1 MPRRRG
7 GGGFGRSSVP
17 ATRPAQPAQ
26 PAVIQQQPRQPGLF
40 GQMASTAAGVAVG
53 SAVVRFINHN
63 CLIFR
68 SSCYYA
74 LSFNN

>member
-7 GGGFGRSSVP
+7 GGGLGGRSSVP

-26 PAVIQQQPRQPGLF
+26 PAVVQPQARQPGLF

-53 SAVVRFINHN
+53 SAVVRSINHDTIN
-63 CLIFR
+63 
-68 SSCYYA
+68 
-74 LSFNN
+74 